1 MPVISALSY
10 TVTDSTIVAVWTTDV
25 SADSNLSA
33 GGKAAIDNGVAAN
46 GTSHQCIVTGL
57 LPSTVYSCFVTSGGT
72 SSSPQNVTTSAVQTR
87 TAIVAGWMSAP
98 TQIGTSPQGDTYRS
112 FCSNDGSMYMSQDD
126 GNGFVA
132 GSPNGGF
139 NTEIGKI
146 TNETTFAG
154 TLVSLTNYGGFDTTN
169 GTDGPGGA
177 AMTNKSTGLIGLN
190 GNLHYFVYR
199 QFPPTFSTNRYCN
212 WIKSTDHG
220 ATWNNFTALTT
231 FTAGGNPVTPNSPAE
246 PVQFYDLTIGIV
258 SPVLYAADD
267 GTLGYN
273 TAGNQIDGGNGYIY
287 CTFIK
292 DAASG
297 VLYLMR
303 IPRIQFDAQSTTSFQ
318 YWVGPS
324 TPAVADFVNDTYWS
338 SSPTSTT
345 NILTAAGAGA
355 WFQMAFVPTVNYYI
369 MTTWISLSPGSKV
382 ICYTAP
388 TPAGPWTASF
398 TSQSFLTAGQIWYG
412 PFPVHRDVISNTD
425 IRHIRPRITFQ
436 GAPGGGHYQLNWS
449 VLILATTQS
458 NLNVLFVDNFTRA
471 NENPLSDGGQWSA
484 YQETG
489 SNVAQLQVLNNLCE
503 STTLSVRNIGIVT
516 GTSFTSNQWSEFT
529 LGAALANIP
538 TLGIRCRLTSG
549 NPGTGYEGIFS
560 NGTYFIRRFTG
571 TTFTTITSG
580 AGTLNISDTIRLEV
594 IGTALTLYKNDVS
607 ILTTTDAT
615 YSSGSVG
622 IVINPQNPL
631 TNAIMSLFRAGNLS
645 VAQPVIS
652 PNGGAFSSSQTVTLT
667 DLDSGLA
674 GFAMYYTTDGSTPTT
689 ASTLYTVP
697 FTVNRSLTVKAYA
710 TATNNVDSAVS
721 SASFTVTSSGSGTNN
736 DMLNLTRWCTRLWG

>member
-1 MPVISALSY
+1 VPPVISALSFA
-10 TVTDSTIVAVWTTDV
+10 VTDSTIVATWTTDIA
-25 SADSNLSA
+25 ADSNLTA

-46 GTSHQCIVTGL
+46 GTAHQCIVTGL
-57 LPSTVYSCFVTSGGT
+57 VPSTVYSCFVTSGGV
-72 SSSPQNVTTSAVQTR
+72 SSSPQNVTTAATQTR
-87 TAIVAGWMSAP
+87 IAINAGWMSAP
-98 TQIGTSPQGDTYRS
+98 SQIGTSPSGDTYRS
-112 FCSNDGSMYMSQDD
+112 FCSNDGSMYMTQDD

-132 GSPNGGF
+132 GSPNGGY

-154 TLVSLTNYGGFDTTN
+154 TLISLANYGGFNSTN
-169 GTDGPGGA
+169 GTDGPGNA

-190 GNLHYFVYR
+190 GNLHAFVYR
-199 QFPPTFSTNRYCN
+199 QFPPTYSTNRYCN

-220 ATWNNFTALTT
+220 ATWNNFTALST

-258 SPVLYAADD
+258 TPVLYAADD

-297 VLYLMR
+297 VLYLLR

-324 TPAVADFVNDTYWS
+324 TPVVSDFVNDNYWS

-355 WFQMAFVPTVNYYI
+355 WFQMAFVPTLNYYI
-369 MTTWISLSPGSKV
+369 MTTWISLSPGSQI

-398 TSQSFLTAGQIWYG
+398 TSQSFLTTGQIWYG
-412 PFPVHRDVISNTD
+412 PFPVHRDVIGNTQV
-425 IRHIRPRITFQ
+425 RHIRPRITFQ

-484 YQETG
+484 FQELG
-489 SNVAQLQVLNNLCE
+489 SNAAVLKTVSNMCE
-503 STTLSVRNIGIVT
+503 ASTVSVRNEAIVT
-516 GTSFTSNQWSEFT
+516 GTSFTANQWAEFT
-529 LGAALANIP
+529 LGAALANVP
-538 TLGIRCRLTSG
+538 TLGCRVRITSG
-549 NPGTGYEGIFS
+549 NPGTGYDAIFS
-560 NGTYFIRRFTG
+560 NGTYFIRKFTG
-571 TTFTTITSG
+571 TTFTNLVSV
-580 AGTLNISDTIRLEV
+580 AGSLNISDTVRLEV
-594 IGTALTLYKNDVS
+594 IGTTLTIYQNDVS

-615 YSSGSVG
+615 YASGSVG
-622 IVINPQNPL
+622 LIINPQTPI
-631 TNAIMSLFRAGNLS
+631 TNAILSMFRAGNLN

-652 PNGGAFSSSQTVTLT
+652 PNGGSFYPSQVVTLT
-667 DLDSGLA
+667 DIDSGLS

-689 ASTLYTVP
+689 GSTLYTVP
-697 FTVNRSLTVKAYA
+697 FTITQTLTVKVLAVA
-710 TATNNVDSAVS
+710 TGNVNSAIS
-721 SASFTVTSSGSGTNN
+721 SADFTLNAAAAGSWVQGFRKFINK
-736 DMLNLTRWCTRLWG
+736 R